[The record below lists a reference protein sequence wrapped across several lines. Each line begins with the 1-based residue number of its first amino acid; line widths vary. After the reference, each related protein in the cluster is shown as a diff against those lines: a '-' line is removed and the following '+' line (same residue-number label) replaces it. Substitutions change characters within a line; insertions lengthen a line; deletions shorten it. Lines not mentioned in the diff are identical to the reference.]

1 MAESSV
7 NEVTIVQTNS
17 VNESSTDKDEDNK
30 AYTLSSMQTDNS
42 TSITRRHVSP
52 NSPLENRE
60 IMAGDGNDR
69 ADNIDEKKP
78 RLERRQIFNL
88 IKYFIS
94 IVLAVSDIT
103 FDWVEYFEMNKRGN
117 YSIVV
122 QRRSKGFSD
131 TDFTH
136 ECQGQ
141 GETLQLIFLVF
152 AIVGTALSVLQ
163 ILNILYQLF
172 YEFKGVDKDKRLV
185 HEFVETFVF
194 LFFVEIQQM
203 FLIMGF
209 YHVCTLDCDV
219 NGPEIFIATNGI
231 ISYVRIFW
239 RFFTSFKLCSSHLTT
254 KRRRKVQFATSG
266 DNNCCRIVGIIIL
279 LILFPIAIP
288 FVCIIC
294 ILSGSKKR

>member
-1 MAESSV
+1 MAESNA
-7 NEVTIVQTNS
+7 NEETIKTNS
-17 VNESSTDKDEDNK
+17 QQESSTTKDKDMNGD
-30 AYTLSSMQTDNS
+30 TLSSMQTENS
-42 TSITRRHVSP
+42 TSITRRHVTP
-52 NSPLENRE
+52 NSPKENRD
-60 IMAGDGNDR
+60 IILMADDDNDR
-69 ADNIDEKKP
+69 DDDVDVDKP

-117 YSIVV
+117 YSIVL
-122 QRRSKGFSD
+122 QRRSTFTESV
-131 TDFTH
+131 FTH

-152 AIVGTALSVLQ
+152 AIVGTVLSILQ
-163 ILNILYQLF
+163 IFNIMYQLF
-172 YEFKGVDKDKRLV
+172 YEFKGVDKEKRLV

-194 LFFVEIQQM
+194 LFFIEIQQI

-231 ISYVRIFW
+231 ISYVRLFW
-239 RFFTSFKLCSSHLTT
+239 RFFTSLKLCSSHLTT
-254 KRRRKVQFATSG
+254 KRRRKVQFAIKE

-279 LILFPIAIP
+279 LVIFPIAIP
-288 FVCIIC
+288 FVCIYC
-294 ILSGSKKR
+294 ILCGSKKT